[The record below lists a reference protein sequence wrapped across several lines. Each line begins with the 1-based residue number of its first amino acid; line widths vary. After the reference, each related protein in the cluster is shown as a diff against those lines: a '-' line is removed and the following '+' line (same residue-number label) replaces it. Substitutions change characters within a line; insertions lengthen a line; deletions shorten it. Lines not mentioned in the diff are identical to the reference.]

1 MISELFKPELFMF
14 LLKGLGTTL
23 YIAAITILFSTVF
36 GVILGIVR
44 YTNHRIIGKVA
55 VLYIDLVRN
64 VPLLLFILAVRF
76 MTTLKPINA
85 GITALTIFTTAIIAE
100 IVRAGIISVPKGQW
114 EAAESQGFTYLKT
127 LTHIILPQAF
137 HNIIPPLCSTFITV
151 IKDTSFV
158 WAVGIEELTG
168 KGIIIMGQYSSTPQ
182 VFAIFGM
189 LGAMY
194 FIINYL
200 LFIVANKQQLKVAG
214 LKGRR

>member
-1 MISELFKPELFMF
+1 MISELFKPELFLF

-23 YIAAITILFSTVF
+23 YIAALTILLSSIF
-36 GVILGIVR
+36 GVVLGIAR
-44 YTNHRIIGKVA
+44 FTNHKIISKVA
-55 VLYIDLVRN
+55 VFYIDLVRN
-64 VPLLLFILAVRF
+64 IPLLLFILVVRF

-100 IVRAGIISVPKGQW
+100 VVRAGINSVPKGQW
-114 EAAESQGFTYLKT
+114 EAAESQGFTYTKT
-127 LTHIILPQAF
+127 LIHIILPQALN
-137 HNIIPPLCSTFITV
+137 NIIPPLCSTFITV

-158 WAVGIEELTG
+158 WAVGIEDLTG
-168 KGIIIMGQYSSTPQ
+168 KGIIIMGQYASTPQ

-189 LGAMY
+189 IGAIY

-200 LFIVANKQQLKVAG
+200 LSMVANKQQLKVAG

>member
-1 MISELFKPELFMF
+1 MIGELFKTELLLF

-23 YIAAITILFSTVF
+23 YIASITIVLSSVF
-36 GVILGIVR
+36 GVVLGVVR
-44 YTNHRIIGKVA
+44 YSDHKIISKVA

-100 IVRAGIISVPKGQW
+100 IVRAGINSVPKGQW
-114 EAAESQGFTYLKT
+114 EAAQSQGLSYMQIL
-127 LTHIILPQAF
+127 LHIILPQAF
-137 HNIIPPLCSTFITV
+137 HNIIPPLCSSFITV

-168 KGIIIMGQYSSTPQ
+168 KGIIIMGQYASTPQ

-189 LGAMY
+189 LGAIY
-194 FIINYL
+194 FVINYL
-200 LFIVANKQQLKVAG
+200 LSIVANKQQLSVAA
-214 LKGRR
+214 LKKRV

>member
-1 MISELFKPELFMF
+1 MISELFKPELLLF

-23 YIAAITILFSTVF
+23 YIAFLTIVFSTIF
-36 GVILGIVR
+36 GIVLGIAR
-44 YTNHRIIGKVA
+44 YTNHKIISKIAIV
-55 VLYIDLVRN
+55 YIDLVRN

-100 IVRAGIISVPKGQW
+100 VVRAGINSVPKGQW
-114 EAAESQGFTYLKT
+114 EAAESQGLTYVKT
-127 LTHIILPQAF
+127 LLHIILPQAF
-137 HNIIPPLCSTFITV
+137 QNIIPPLCSTFITV

-158 WAVGIEELTG
+158 WAVGIEDLTG
-168 KGIIIMGQYSSTPQ
+168 KGIIIMGQYASTPQ
-182 VFAIFGM
+182 IFAIFGM

-194 FIINYL
+194 FVINSL
-200 LFIVANKQQLKVAG
+200 LSMVANKKQLKVAG